1 MYFPFQDSINEITK
15 LLEKQTNFERLLA
28 KQEERFNALER
39 LTTYELRSA
48 RQKQMEAAR
57 REKEEKERLGL
68 KIPSLLRKILE
79 NVGSIR
85 VTSGFFFF
93 FFLFFN
99 HIVSKK

>member
-1 MYFPFQDSINEITK
+1 MLVAVFIYFPFQDSINEITK
-15 LLEKQTNFERLLA
+15 LLEKQTNFERLLT

-68 KIPSLLRKILE
+68 KISSLLRKILE
-79 NVGSIR
+79 NFGSIR
-85 VTSGFFFF
+85 VISSFV
-93 FFLFFN
+93 LFY
-99 HIVSKK
+99 HHR

>member
-1 MYFPFQDSINEITK
+1 MYFLFQESINEITK
-15 LLEKQTNFERLLA
+15 LLEKQTNFERLLT

-68 KIPSLLRKILE
+68 KISSLLRKVLE
-79 NVGSIR
+79 NFRSVR
-85 VTSGFFFF
+85 VISGFV
-93 FFLFFN
+93 FLPP
-99 HIVSKK
+99 SLEKL